1 MSDNESTK
9 TSDGDREGEVPSIAE
24 ALFDLCTSD
33 ELSITTLHETINNP
47 GLSANYKNSFNSSYG
62 MHKDKASFIFHYAC
76 MNKNVT
82 LEIIEFLLSNSIKCF
97 PDAAQVLSTEFA
109 TRQGDRHPSI
119 SETYPLHI
127 ACSNEHCPS
136 DVIRFLLKL
145 YPPACEHLSNINGGV
160 HSDAYQVAGL
170 PLHYYLARNKNVD
183 IDTVKLLVEA
193 YPQSLMIT
201 DEGDEDEE
209 VPCYPIHALLSN
221 KKTNNIHEILSYMLE
236 LEPSSI
242 SLLDGSGRAPLH
254 LACRNGNMTLEVVQF
269 IFNKWPEA
277 IRTRDRYDG
286 WLPVHELCI
295 NQKLDGIV
303 ALEILQFML
312 GIDPAL
318 VRERNDLGYLPIHL
332 APGEMSIAFCKVLID
347 TYPESVRIDIDG
359 SLPIHEA
366 CRYDTRYDTI
376 ELIQYLLEIYPESIN
391 ARDLKGRL
399 SIHYAAMNGR
409 TGMIELLLKHDPDAA
424 SRKTGD
430 EKQSLPLHMA
440 CQYCKRPEPIKVLY
454 DAFPEAT
461 LVFDADGKIPMQL
474 IKKGRS
480 KVFKFFSEQF
490 EYVKKLNDMA
500 FMTTANEIGWL
511 PLHRALKDDVSLG
524 TIKLMVKKCPAAV
537 RMADDKLAFPLH
549 IACRNATANIVKFL
563 VEHDD
568 IPLRHLD
575 LNKDS
580 ILHYACRGGNLD
592 VVKYLITNHAS
603 SAALAETNEAGE
615 LPLHLFCEAGKDKVD
630 CDSAEYIETI
640 WLMLLANPEVIMS

>member
-1 MSDNESTK
+1 MEELQDWYWSADISL
-9 TSDGDREGEVPSIAE
+9 TSLREKISK
-24 ALFDLCTSD
+24 
-33 ELSITTLHETINNP
+33 LSISADDFTQETYNKYPLLHYLCINE
-47 GLSANYKNSFNSSYG
+47 
-62 MHKDKASFIFHYAC
+62 
-76 MNKNVT
+76 NVT
-82 LEIIEFLLSNSIKCF
+82 LEMVEYILDIF
-97 PDAAQVLSTEFA
+97 PSMVSLKTNAFDFDGELEELEEEDYVEA
-109 TRQGDRHPSI
+109 TS
-119 SETYPLHI
+119 YALHC
-127 ACSNEHCPS
+127 ACYNQCCPS
-136 DVIRFLLKL
+136 TVIILLLKK
-145 YPPACEHLSNINGGV
+145 YRSAAKWLSLVEDGINTYCCV
-160 HSDAYQVAGL
+160 KGL
-170 PLHYYLARNKNVD
+170 PLHYYLSRNKNFD
-183 IDTVKLLVEA
+183 IDTVKVLVEA

-277 IRTRDRYDG
+277 MRTRDRYDG

-347 TYPESVRIDIDG
+347 TYPESLRIDIDG

-366 CRYDTRYDTI
+366 CRYDTRYDTT

-399 SIHYAAMNGR
+399 PIHYAAMNGR
-409 TGMIELLLKHDPDAA
+409 TGTIELLLKHDPDAA
-424 SRKTGD
+424 SKKTED
-430 EKQSLPLHMA
+430 EKQSLPLHMV
-440 CQYCKRPEPIKVLY
+440 CQYCKRPKPIQVLY

-500 FMTTANEIGWL
+500 FMITANEIGWL

-537 RMADDKLAFPLH
+537 RMADNLMAFPLH
-549 IACRNATANIVKFL
+549 VACEFSSVKVVRFL
-563 VEHDD
+563 VEEHDG
-568 IPLRHLD
+568 IPIHQLD
-575 LNKDS
+575 TNKDS
-580 ILHYACRGGNLD
+580 VLHYACRGGNLE
-592 VVKYLITNHAS
+592 VVKYLLDNHTPLVAS
-603 SAALAETNEAGE
+603 VEVNGNGE
-615 LPLHLFCEAGKDKVD
+615 LPLHLLCEAGKDKIDV
-630 CDSAEYIETI
+630 DSAEYVEAI
-640 WLMLLANPEVIMS
+640 WLMLLSNPETVMS